1 MRISMWILSER
12 LRKYSRS
19 VQIEDGK
26 IIRDS
31 GKVREEE

>member
-1 MRISMWILSER
+1 MNVAEQAERI
-12 LRKYSRS
+12 